1 MPKSL
6 SVTIPPTTLLKMLL
20 RGITD
25 LSFIDEVM
33 KDSHN
38 CNIGER
44 RGLRTLGGIVTY
56 YEKTINDEII
66 IVTTYLQGREE
77 ERLDE
82 RIIALSNLLINMIS
96 R

>member
-1 MPKSL
+1 MPNAL

-20 RGITD
+20 RGISD

-56 YEKTINDEII
+56 YEKTQTEII

-82 RIIALSNLLINMIS
+82 RIVALSNLLINMIS

>member
-20 RGITD
+20 RGISD

-56 YEKTINDEII
+56 YEKTKTEII

-77 ERLDE
+77 EKLDE
-82 RIIALSNLLINMIS
+82 RIVALSNLLINMIA

>member
-1 MPKSL
+1 MANST

-20 RGITD
+20 RGICD

-38 CNIGER
+38 CKIGER
-44 RGLRTLGGIVTY
+44 RGLRTLGGIVAY
-56 YEKTINDEII
+56 YEKTTNFEII
-66 IVTTYLQGREE
+66 IVSTYLQGKEE

-82 RIIALSNLLINMIS
+82 RIVALSNLLINMIA